1 MLGNVSDQNIADRV
15 ADELRAA
22 IQSGELEPGERLVER
37 KLAERL
43 GVSHI
48 PVREALAKLAEER
61 LVERQPR
68 RGARVAAL
76 TGEELAEISSLRIVL
91 EQFVCQRVQERWS
104 GRSEAKLR
112 RIVASMIEAAERGE
126 GDRMFALDRKFH
138 EQLWELAEHHL
149 LMDMTSQ
156 LRGRINGFLRATN
169 NALEPADRIAHAQAH
184 AEIIDAIASGDLE
197 LARSTMAKHVEIA
210 AARIRI
216 GVAPPSA

>member
-1 MLGNVSDQNIADRV
+1 MLGNVSDQNIADQV
-15 ADELRAA
+15 ADELRNA
-22 IQSGELEPGERLVER
+22 IHSGELEPGERLVER

-76 TGEELAEISSLRIVL
+76 TTEELAEISTLRIVL
-91 EQFVCQRVQERWS
+91 EQFVCQRVQERWNA
-104 GRSEAKLR
+104 RSEAKLR
-112 RIVASMIEAAERGE
+112 RIVASMIEAAERGDGE
-126 GDRMFALDRKFH
+126 RMFALDRKFH
-138 EQLWELAEHHL
+138 EQLWELADHRL

-156 LRGRINGFLRATN
+156 LRGRINGFLRAAN

-184 AEIIDAIASGDLE
+184 GEIVDAIASGDLE
-197 LARSTMAKHVEIA
+197 LARATMAKHVEIA
-210 AARIRI
+210 VARISI
-216 GVAPPSA
+216 GTATPA